1 MGDVHYLI
9 SVPKPPEPPPEQEP
23 GERLNSRWQC
33 RPKVPDFPLP
43 EMFYWGRTTEEKIV
57 LVVLYDAIVRK
68 VRGISVQTIA
78 ERSGVSKPGIHAI
91 LKQLADPEYEIIA
104 YTMGPNDRV
113 YPKFG
118 ALLYTLKRGR
128 EESEDAP

>member
-1 MGDVHYLI
+1 MGELHHL
-9 SVPKPPEPPPEQEP
+9 SLVPKPAAAPEDPP

-33 RPKVPDFPLP
+33 RPKAPDFPLP
-43 EMFYWGRTTEEKIV
+43 EMFYWGRSTEEKMV

-78 ERSGVSKPGIHAI
+78 ERSGVSKPGIFAI
-91 LKQLADPEYEIIA
+91 LKQLADPQYEIIA

-113 YPKFG
+113 FPKFG
-118 ALLYTLKRGR
+118 ALMYALKRAGH
-128 EESEDAP
+128 EDEGAP